1 LVEDGLVEAYDN
13 GKCFRNQLHKP
24 SFGYLSNE
32 KVLPGENEGFPCHG
46 FYQIVKNQNKIGR
59 KSTGHESYERQP
71 VIDSMNCNIIR
82 ILFLTMGIF

>member
-1 LVEDGLVEAYDN
+1 MENAFEINCTNLLSDIFLMKRFCLVKMRVFHVMVFIRLLRT
-13 GKCFRNQLHKP
+13 KT
-24 SFGYLSNE
+24 
-32 KVLPGENEGFPCHG
+32 
-46 FYQIVKNQNKIGR
+46 